1 MSLIRTRLRLLS
13 ALAVLILLAAA
24 CGSDADVAS
33 VEGGDTLTQDDVEEL
48 LDEVETDGDAAS
60 VGDETLTGAEVASLA
75 DEPGAGVIDRAAAAT
90 AITDWVRNELWYSA
104 LAEVGFT
111 EVQPYLDDAR
121 VQFEEFAATNPDA
134 GLPAIDSAAGQEL
147 IRSVALGPAIA
158 DYLLE
163 VEGVEIEW
171 PVQLCSSHI
180 LVETEEEAVAV
191 IGRLDAGE
199 DFAALAMELSLDPG
213 SGAVG
218 GDLGCVDPAS
228 FVVEFVAGAEAL
240 GGPGITPPVQSE
252 FGWHVIDVRSFE
264 ATPSDDP
271 VDIQNQ
277 VLATEEFVAFQ
288 GDVLTREVTIDAR
301 YGVWDEVSASVVP
314 TAG

>member
-13 ALAVLILLAAA
+13 ALVVLILLAAA

-60 VGDETLTGAEVASLA
+60 VGDETLTGADVASLA
-75 DEPGAGVIDRAAAAT
+75 DEPGAGVIAREAAAT

-104 LAEVGFT
+104 LAEAGFT
-111 EVQPYLDDAR
+111 DVQPYLDDAR
-121 VQFEEFAATNPDA
+121 VQFEEFVATNPDA
-134 GLPAIDSAAGQEL
+134 GLPAIESAAGQEL
-147 IRSVALGPAIA
+147 IRSVALGPAIS
-158 DYLLE
+158 DYLLD

-191 IGRLDAGE
+191 IARLDGGE

-213 SGAVG
+213 GATG

-228 FVVEFVAGAEAL
+228 FVPEFVAGAEAL

-252 FGWHVIDVRSFE
+252 FGWHVIDVRSFDS
-264 ATPSDDP
+264 TPSDDP

-277 VLATEEFVAFQ
+277 VLASEEFVAFQ
-288 GDVLTREVTIDAR
+288 GDVLTREVTIDPR